1 MRERAFLHP
10 GATSPMGAHCR
21 DGGINFAVFSDH
33 ATRIELCIFD
43 PLGERELDRRALFG
57 PIDGVFHGFIPGV
70 DAGLVYGFRAWGSSD
85 RSKGHCFNPETV
97 LLDPYAKE
105 ILNLHK
111 PSHQVAAPG
120 VRFLARVVRA
130 ESSLLLVQSNFQLDP
145 SQRVLYEVH
154 VKGFSNLHPDIPEAL
169 RGKYLGLS
177 HPAAIA
183 HFKSIGVN
191 SVSILPV
198 YAGLDEH
205 DVAKRGKVNYWG
217 YNTLGYFY
225 PSPRYAVNAADP
237 CAVRDEFKQMVQQ
250 LHAAGIEVVLDVV
263 YNHTVEGGLS
273 ERVFSFRGLDNSSW
287 YRGSGTPWRDHNVT
301 GCGNALNF
309 QHAKVRQFVL
319 DSMRYW
325 IQEMGVD
332 GFRFDLAPVHGR
344 ECEDFSTDAPFFKEL
359 AADPILSKKLM
370 IAEPWDA
377 GSNGYQ
383 VGQFPKPFIEWNDQ
397 FRDAVRGFWIG
408 SQVNRG
414 KLAAHLA
421 GSSNLFK
428 GSDRSPLTSVNFI
441 CVHDGFTLR
450 DMLSYSR
457 KHNHA
462 NGEDNRDGRDN
473 ELCNNC
479 GMEGPTL
486 QSKVLEKRSRLSR
499 AFFASLLLAQG
510 TPMLGSGDEM
520 GKTQMGNNN
529 AYCQD
534 TEINWLDW
542 QRKDK
547 ELMRWVGGLV
557 LLRSVFPLLHH
568 AQWFQDK
575 AGEQHA
581 ALVWFDQ
588 RAQSL
593 SIQAWHDVNQLSL
606 MVLFLPATKRV
617 PSTAEKPCL
626 LIFNGDNLSRDFV
639 LPKTEALQ
647 WRLMA
652 NSDSGQCAL
661 PTETIRFVKG
671 QLNCAAQSVQLLIA
685 E

>member
-10 GATSPMGAHCR
+10 GATLPMGAHCR

-33 ATRIELCIFD
+33 ATRVELCIFD
-43 PLGERELDRRALFG
+43 PLGERELDRRTLFG
-57 PIDGVFHGFIPGV
+57 PVDGVFHGFIPGV
-70 DAGLVYGFRAWGSSD
+70 GAGLVYGFRAWGSAD
-85 RSKGHCFNPETV
+85 RSLGHCFDPKVV

-105 ILNLHK
+105 ILDLHQATQ
-111 PSHQVAAPG
+111 QVAAPG
-120 VRFLARVVRA
+120 KRFLGRVVD
-130 ESSLLLVQSNFQLDP
+130 LSNTKVRTNDFELDP
-145 SQRVLYEVH
+145 SQRILYEVH
-154 VKGFSNLHPDIPEAL
+154 VKGFSNSHPDIPESL

-191 SVSILPV
+191 SLSILPV

-205 DVAKRGKVNYWG
+205 DVVKRGKVNYWG

-237 CAVRDEFKQMVQQ
+237 SAVRDEFKLMVQQ

-273 ERVFSFRGLDNSSW
+273 DRVFSFRGLDNTSW

-309 QHAKVRQFVL
+309 EHPKVRQFVL

-325 IQEMGVD
+325 VQEMGVD

-359 AADPILSKKLM
+359 AADRVLSKKLM
-370 IAEPWDA
+370 VAEPWDA

-383 VGQFPKPFIEWNDQ
+383 VGHFPKPFIEWNDQ

-414 KLAAHLA
+414 KLAAHLS
-421 GSSNLFK
+421 GSSDLFRA
-428 GSDRSPLTSVNFI
+428 SNRSPLTSVNFI

-462 NGEDNRDGRDN
+462 NGEENRDGRDN

-479 GMEGPTL
+479 GIEGPST
-486 QSKVLEKRSRLSR
+486 QIKVTEKRARLSR
-499 AFFASLLLAQG
+499 AFLASLLLAQG

-520 GKTQMGNNN
+520 GKTQLGNNN

-534 TEINWLDW
+534 SEMNWLDW
-542 QRKDK
+542 ERKDQG
-547 ELMRWVGGLV
+547 LMDWVGGLA
-557 LLRSVFPLLHH
+557 LLRSVFPLLRHE
-568 AQWFQDK
+568 QWFSDQ
-575 AGEQHA
+575 AGDAQA
-581 ALVWFDQ
+581 ALTWFDC
-588 RAQSL
+588 RGQSL
-593 SIQAWHDVNQLSL
+593 SVQAWHDLNQLHL
-606 MVLFLPATKRV
+606 VVLFTPARQRNLAG
-617 PSTAEKPCL
+617 AEKPCL
-626 LIFNGDNLSRDFV
+626 LIFNGDGINRDFV
-639 LPKTEALQ
+639 LPNVEFKQ

-652 NSDSGQCAL
+652 DSNSGECASPL
-661 PTETIRFVKG
+661 ETLRLVKG
-671 QLNCAAQSVQLLIA
+671 QLSCAAQSVQLLIA
-685 E
+685 D